1 MKVMKDIGRGF
12 GRSLRDVAWIAWREL
27 RQTVRDE
34 GVLIFFLLV
43 PLAYPLVYAFIYDD
57 EVVRDVPV
65 AVVDDSRTTRSR
77 EYLRRLDASP
87 DVRVVAYCA
96 DMSEAQRL
104 MRERRAYGI
113 VYVPA
118 TFNDDLMRG
127 RQTYVS
133 IFCDMSGLLYY
144 KALLASNTY
153 VSLDMNA
160 RIKLERVP
168 GLTSEQDKTLAQP
181 LAYEEV
187 SLYNPQNGF
196 ASFLIPAVLILVVHQ
211 TLLLGV
217 GLSAGTA
224 RERNRYRELIPVNRH
239 YGGLLRIVCGKSLAY
254 LFVYVPVSVYVL
266 GVVPRLFSLNQIGSP
281 ATLALFVLPFLLAT
295 IFFAMTVSVAVRQRE
310 SCMLLVVFTSV
321 PLLFLSGISWPG
333 SAVPA
338 FWKAVSWLVPS
349 TFGING
355 YVRINSM
362 GASLAQ
368 VSTEW
373 YALWVQAGVYF
384 LTACLVYRAQIRGA
398 RRRLLERYRALKDR
412 RRALQV
418 QRRGVLSQR
427 A

>member
-1 MKVMKDIGRGF
+1 MKVLRNIGRRF
-12 GRSLRDVAWIAWREL
+12 RQSLHDVAWIFWREL

-43 PLAYPLVYAFIYDD
+43 PLAYPLVYAFIYND

-77 EYLRRLDASP
+77 DYLRRVDASP
-87 DVRVVAYCA
+87 DVRVAAYCA
-96 DMSEAQRL
+96 DMEEAQRL

-113 VYVPA
+113 IYVPA

-144 KALLASNTY
+144 KALLSSNTY
-153 VSLDMNA
+153 VSLAMNA
-160 RIKLERVP
+160 RIKVERLP
-168 GLTSEQDKTLAQP
+168 GLTAEQDKTLAQP

-196 ASFLIPAVLILVVHQ
+196 AAFLIPAVLVLVIHQ
-211 TLLLGV
+211 TLLLGI

-224 RERNRYRELIPVNRH
+224 RERNRFHELIPVNRH
-239 YGGLLRIVCGKSLAY
+239 YGGLLRIVLGKSLAY
-254 LFVYVPVSVYVL
+254 LLVYVPVSVYVL
-266 GVVPRLFSLNQIGSP
+266 GVVPRLFSLPQIGQP
-281 ATLALFVLPFLLAT
+281 ATLALFALPFLLAT

-321 PLLFLSGISWPG
+321 PLLFISGISWPG
-333 SAVPA
+333 AAVPE
-338 FWKAVSWLVPS
+338 FWRVVSWLVPS

-362 GASLAQ
+362 GADLSQ
-368 VSTEW
+368 VATEW
-373 YALWVQAGVYF
+373 NALWAQAAVYF
-384 LTACLVYRAQIRGA
+384 LTACLVYRAQIHGA
-398 RRRLLERYRALKDR
+398 RRRLLARYRTLRDR
-412 RRALQV
+412 RRNQQV
-418 QRRGVLSQR
+418 QRLKKLS
-427 A
+427 